1 MCTQHAEVMQ
11 NQTDMNLGFKEIVL
25 PIMRSSVFLLHFPK
39 RVQHALTSGLLNS
52 GGSGFVLQSAVGV

>member
-1 MCTQHAEVMQ
+1 MQ

-25 PIMRSSVFLLHFPK
+25 PIMRTSVFLLHFPK